1 MLYKF
6 DELSN
11 LVKDCGWMP
20 GPAGDWHVGYVDIM
34 TEGLPS
40 QSQFI
45 RLFYPT
51 KQNAKN
57 FSERCHVWS
66 LPTTK
71 HGFINFIKAQ
81 IHHWPS
87 WANKSE
93 FKLYDFSKVLE
104 KFGSLSFQSVF
115 SVLWQFMCKNLKI
128 PTLHQAQ
135 PASPPSGKWPVV
147 IFSHGLGCNRYA
159 YSKICYDLCS
169 EGYVVAS
176 VEHRDGSACHSTYFS
191 DQRMH
196 QIVHMQVEKEM
207 NEYTERNNQANH
219 RREEVNR
226 TLHMILRL
234 NEGIKLDNVLE
245 NEQGYDLSDFTGK
258 LDTEEIYLMGHSFGG
273 CTALFT
279 ASQHKLFKG
288 IICMDPWMFP
298 VSKEKFSVNTPV
310 LLISTESFA
319 RKENIQ
325 KVQEVCADLNS
336 KLLRGAVHLVHT
348 DAPLLMV
355 NDYFASGLGMLC
367 TRKTEEVLQENHLH
381 ISSWISSISKGEDIE
396 KTSDWGVTL

>member
-1 MLYKF
+1 M
-6 DELSN
+6 
-11 LVKDCGWMP
+11 
-20 GPAGDWHVGYVDIM
+20 
-34 TEGLPS
+34 
-40 QSQFI
+40 
-45 RLFYPT
+45 
-51 KQNAKN
+51 
-57 FSERCHVWS
+57 
-66 LPTTK
+66 K
-71 HGFINFIKAQ
+71 HGFINFIHAMVKR
-81 IHHWPS
+81 WPS
-87 WANKSE
+87 WVNEKEFSLRGVLSPIEKLCAWTIRPVLSVGWGVLAN
-93 FKLYDFSKVLE
+93 
-104 KFGSLSFQSVF
+104 
-115 SVLWQFMCKNLKI
+115 NPRI
-128 PTLHQAQ
+128 PVIHQAQ
-135 PASPPSGKWPVV
+135 LAPNSGKFPLVV
-147 IFSHGLGCNRYA
+147 FSHGLGCNRYA

-196 QIVHMQVEKEM
+196 QIAHMQVEKEM

-226 TLHMILRL
+226 TLQMILRL
-234 NEGIKLDNVLE
+234 NEGIQLDNVLE

-258 LDTEEIYLMGHSFGG
+258 LDTGEIYLMGHSFGG

-325 KVQEVCADLNS
+325 KVQEVCDDLNS
-336 KLLRGAVHLVHT
+336 KLLR
-348 DAPLLMV
+348 
-355 NDYFASGLGMLC
+355 
-367 TRKTEEVLQENHLH
+367 
-381 ISSWISSISKGEDIE
+381 
-396 KTSDWGVTL
+396 

>member
-6 DELSN
+6 DELTN

-20 GPAGDWHVGYVDIM
+20 APAGDWHVGYVDIM
-34 TEGLPS
+34 TEGIPS

-45 RLFYPT
+45 RLYYPT
-51 KQNAKN
+51 KQNYKN
-57 FSERCHVWS
+57 TSDRCHVWS

-81 IHHWPS
+81 IYRWPS

-93 FKLYDFSKVLE
+93 FKLYDFSTLLGKL
-104 KFGSLSFQSVF
+104 GSLSFRSIF
-115 SVLWQFMCKNLKI
+115 SICWQFMCKNLKI
-128 PTLHQAQ
+128 PTIHQAQ
-135 PASPPSGKWPVV
+135 PAQPPSGKWPVV

-176 VEHRDGSACHSTYFS
+176 VEHREGSACHSTFFF
-191 DQRMH
+191 DQTMQEVAH
-196 QIVHMQVEKEM
+196 YQVEKEM
-207 NEYTERNNQANH
+207 DEYRERNIQANH
-219 RREEVNR
+219 RRDEVNR
-226 TLHMILRL
+226 CLQMVLRL
-234 NEGIKLDNVLE
+234 NEGIQPVNVLE
-245 NEQGYDLSDFTGK
+245 NEQGYDLSDFIGK
-258 LDTEEIYLMGHSFGG
+258 LDTEELYLMGHSFGA

-279 ASQHKLFKG
+279 ASQHQIFKG

-319 RKENIQ
+319 RKENIE
-325 KVQEVCADLNS
+325 KVQEVCDDINS
-336 KLLRGAVHLVHT
+336 KLL
-348 DAPLLMV
+348 
-355 NDYFASGLGMLC
+355 
-367 TRKTEEVLQENHLH
+367 EV
-381 ISSWISSISKGEDIE
+381 SVS
-396 KTSDWGVTL
+396 